1 MKPRLQEHVP
11 ESPSKII
18 ARLERES
25 KENKEAIVLQQ
36 KALATLMQQQQGEAR
51 TSACHLAAFDRLMLL
66 RFIQPRHCSHYNCV
80 LPRRKSIAL

>member
-25 KENKEAIVLQQ
+25 KENKEAIVENKEAIVLQQ
-36 KALATLMQQQQGEAR
+36 KAVATLMQQQQGEAR
-51 TSACHLAAFDRLMLL
+51 TSACHL
-66 RFIQPRHCSHYNCV
+66 V
-80 LPRRKSIAL
+80 GT